1 MLRSDLCDYS
11 DAFSVVKGTIIVE
24 VTNDANKIN
33 KKANFQE

>member
-11 DAFSVVKGTIIVE
+11 DALSVVKGTIIVE
-24 VTNDANKIN
+24 GTNDANKIN